1 MKKQIKRE
9 DPVETIAAVIV
20 VLLGLLILGGAFL
33 TYQRA
38 STRNTAAPFQPVISE
53 QNGAEGVLHV
63 QLAFERDG
71 EIVRSDGYLD
81 HIHVVESIQS
91 DGILYSYAM
100 DRKAPAEVETPTEDE
115 MPEKMEDTGN
125 TENTENF
132 PENGEAES
140 GE

>member
-1 MKKQIKRE
+1 MKKQIRRE

-38 STRNTAAPFQPVISE
+38 STRNTAVPFQPVIGE

-71 EIVRSDGYLD
+71 KIVRSDGYLD
-81 HIHVVESIQS
+81 HIHVVESVQS

-100 DRKAPAEVETPTEDE
+100 DRKTPEEVEP
-115 MPEKMEDTGN
+115 PEE
-125 TENTENF
+125 TENTEEAENF
-132 PENGEAES
+132 SENGEAES

>member
-1 MKKQIKRE
+1 MKKQIRRE

-53 QNGAEGVLHV
+53 QNGAESVLHV

-81 HIHVVESIQS
+81 HIHVVESVQS

-100 DRKAPAEVETPTEDE
+100 ERRTPAEDE
-115 MPEKMEDTGN
+115 MPEEVENIGD